1 MNPSNNKAPQ
11 KDSIE
16 SDPNRALKRV
26 VISMGLFLVAG
37 FILVFVLAIKR
48 FTSDEP
54 LIKRETKA
62 PYAYR
67 HCEQKTLALDADETV
82 NQITFEG
89 EIAQVVTRNADG
101 DYQIRLLHPCS
112 GSWVGRVNLKS
123 PEAKRSES
131 DQE

>member
-1 MNPSNNKAPQ
+1 
-11 KDSIE
+11 
-16 SDPNRALKRV
+16 
-26 VISMGLFLVAG
+26 MGLFLAAG

-54 LIKRETKA
+54 LIKREAKA

-67 HCEQKTLALDADETV
+67 HCEQTTLALDANERV

-89 EIAQVVTRNADG
+89 EIAQVVTRNAKG

-112 GSWVGRVNLKS
+112 GGWLGRVNLKS
-123 PEAKRSES
+123 PDAVPTKV
-131 DQE
+131 DTFQE